1 MKSSSDKNNPRVL
14 LCLSDGE
21 HFYRNCLAPVTVRD
35 IFEKE
40 MINAFSVIKIEK
52 LQIYPIKS
60 KKFIFISKVTAV
72 SDGNKVI
79 KFRIFIHEKIHCKIW
94 FIHAIKKLV
103 KVNSAIGNP
112 QEYVVPNALIT
123 VPSKL
128 PEKPVGEVGIVKSFP
143 IESVSILWLVYVSAK
158 TIGRIV
164 YYFIYVSARGQ
175 ITYKTFI
182 FILKSK
188 LALY

>member
-94 FIHAIKKLV
+94 FIHAVKKLV

-143 IESVSILWLVYVSAK
+143 IESVSIYQPRYHFYGWYTFRPKLLAESYIILFTFRPVAK
-158 TIGRIV
+158 SHI
-164 YYFIYVSARGQ
+164 
-175 ITYKTFI
+175 KH
-182 FILKSK
+182 
-188 LALY
+188 LYSF

>member
-1 MKSSSDKNNPRVL
+1 
-14 LCLSDGE
+14 
-21 HFYRNCLAPVTVRD
+21 
-35 IFEKE
+35 
-40 MINAFSVIKIEK
+40 

-94 FIHAIKKLV
+94 FIHAVKKLV

-143 IESVSILWLVYVSAK
+143 IESVSIYQPRYHFYGWYTFRPKLLAESYIILFTFRPVAK
-158 TIGRIV
+158 SHI
-164 YYFIYVSARGQ
+164 
-175 ITYKTFI
+175 KH
-182 FILKSK
+182 
-188 LALY
+188 LYSF